1 MSKAVLISL
10 LTLVLAACSAPK
22 REEPVFPEPEMTTKE
37 VYDGQGKSDADFAR
51 SVLRRPTTETEN
63 SIDPYMLHNTPR
75 THYLMLDN
83 PTMYLFVNT
92 HISTEYRIPI
102 PAYIT
107 EFKLLERDEYALP
120 SESNLTNWEANK

>member
-1 MSKAVLISL
+1 
-10 LTLVLAACSAPK
+10 
-22 REEPVFPEPEMTTKE
+22 MTTKE
-37 VYDGQGKSDADFAR
+37 VYDNYGGGEVEFPKN
-51 SVLRRPTTETEN
+51 VLRRPATESES
-63 SIDPYMLHNTPR
+63 SIDPYVLHNTPR
-75 THYLMLDN
+75 THYRMLDN

-92 HISTEYRIPI
+92 HISTEYRIPV